1 VELLLGEPT
10 WVLPQQRA
18 KLLALIDGLRN
29 LPFDALHLD
38 LERGQLE
45 KQQQSSW
52 SEYLLQTLR
61 AVRSRSPWPIAL
73 TTNYRELRQSD
84 FTARIHAAGASE
96 IVAMLYV
103 SDVDRVVAIARE
115 ILHGPEGLRLSLA
128 QSIEPQLSTHE
139 SSYAAGRAGSLARW
153 RELASRLTS
162 VPGFN
167 GIVVQSWEDYQEARP

>member
-73 TTNYRELRQSD
+73 TTNYRELQQPD
-84 FTARIHAAGASE
+84 FTARVHAAG
-96 IVAMLYV
+96 VYG
-103 SDVDRVVAIARE
+103 DRGHAVC
-115 ILHGPEGLRLSLA
+115 
-128 QSIEPQLSTHE
+128 Q
-139 SSYAAGRAGSLARW
+139 
-153 RELASRLTS
+153 
-162 VPGFN
+162 
-167 GIVVQSWEDYQEARP
+167 